1 MYFYANDIFIYILYV
16 IFMRLNNVILGVI
29 VCFFVACT
37 NYHTNIL
44 NGNNIVVN
52 DFPKTDTLKS
62 EKLALEIL
70 GLNVVHVVDT
80 FLVGFKGTGI
90 DHFFEIYSLP
100 NLHYLGKYILAG
112 RGPNELLTL
121 QYHNQFQKKGE
132 EITMWIS
139 DAAVNRRILFNLTK
153 SLQEQKTVFDTVIY
167 IPSFNCCFNQ
177 NDTLMS
183 LFKYDGTN
191 CKHIL
196 YNLERQ
202 TIESERFMFKD
213 FPALPDLKSIFGGYL
228 AIDPRGDKCVMA
240 MSDVNQIGIFSN
252 DLQECFSIS
261 YGEPIDIWSVLNTPD
276 SLRIWYYSSV
286 YCSSNYIYGLYI
298 NREARYWGEHDGCVQ
313 IHMFNYVGEP
323 IARLVIPNDIV
334 FFAVDEE
341 HKYIYGVKRN
351 EEVFRYD
358 FRNAL

>member
-252 DLQECFSIS
+252 DLKECFSIS

>member
-70 GLNVVHVVDT
+70 GLNVVYVVDT

-153 SLQEQKTVFDTVIY
+153 SLHRQKTVFDTVIY

-252 DLQECFSIS
+252 DLKECFSIS

-323 IARLVIPNDIV
+323 IVRLVIPNDIV

>member
-1 MYFYANDIFIYILYV
+1 MK
-16 IFMRLNNVILGVI
+16 LNNVIFGFI
-29 VCFFVACT
+29 VYLFVACT
-37 NYHTNIL
+37 NYQTNIL

-52 DFPKTDTLKS
+52 GFPKTDTLKG

-100 NLHYLGKYILAG
+100 NLNYLGKYILAG

-121 QYHNQFQKKGE
+121 QYHNQFQKKDG

-153 SLQEQKTVFDTVIY
+153 TLQERKTVFDTILFL
-167 IPSFNCCFNQ
+167 PSFNCCFNQ
-177 NDTLMS
+177 NDTLVS

-191 CKHIL
+191 CKHII
-196 YNLERQ
+196 YNLKQHE
-202 TIESERFMFKD
+202 IESDQFMFKK
-213 FPALPDLKSIFGGYL
+213 FPALPDLKNIFGGYL
-228 AIDPRGDKCVMA
+228 AIAPGGDKCVMA

-252 DLQECFSIS
+252 VSNESFSIS
-261 YGEPIDIWSVLNTPD
+261 YGEPVDIWSVLNTPD

-286 YCSSNYIYGLYI
+286 YCSPNYIYGLYI
-298 NREARYWGEHDGCVQ
+298 DKEARYWGAHEGCVQ
-313 IHMFNYVGEP
+313 IHIFNYAGEP
-323 IARLVIPNDIV
+323 ISRLIIPNDIV

-341 HKYIYGVKRN
+341 HKYIYGVKKN
-351 EEVFRYD
+351 EEIFRYEYG
-358 FRNAL
+358 NAL

>member
-16 IFMRLNNVILGVI
+16 IFMRLNNVILGFI

-228 AIDPRGDKCVMA
+228 AIDPRGDKYVMA

-252 DLQECFSIS
+252 DLKECFSIS